1 MHLHAPSVVLV
12 PDTFISAADAG
23 LPTSTLGTHQ
33 PRTTSLLVQCI
44 LEEFEGVPVEPV
56 LRKYWSEGA
65 GTPFLHASV
74 CMRLKHTLRVF

>member
-1 MHLHAPSVVLV
+1 MHLHAPSIVLV

-23 LPTSTLGTHQ
+23 LPASTLGKHQ

-65 GTPFLHASV
+65 GTPFMKTSV
-74 CMRLKHTLRVF
+74 YMRLEQTLREF